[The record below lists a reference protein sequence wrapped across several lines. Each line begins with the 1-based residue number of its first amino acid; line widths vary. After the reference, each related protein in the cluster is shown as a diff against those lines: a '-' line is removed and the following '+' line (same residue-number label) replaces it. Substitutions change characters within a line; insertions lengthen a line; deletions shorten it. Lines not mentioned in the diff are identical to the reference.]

1 MQNFHGLPPPIMPK
15 QCKCILNLNTS
26 SMNPK
31 DFRPIS
37 LIQIGTAKDAFQELW
52 SNCYS
57 NVCRKLIIM
66 CMVKVTAP

>member
-1 MQNFHGLPPPIMPK
+1 
-15 QCKCILNLNTS
+15 
-26 SMNPK
+26 MNPK